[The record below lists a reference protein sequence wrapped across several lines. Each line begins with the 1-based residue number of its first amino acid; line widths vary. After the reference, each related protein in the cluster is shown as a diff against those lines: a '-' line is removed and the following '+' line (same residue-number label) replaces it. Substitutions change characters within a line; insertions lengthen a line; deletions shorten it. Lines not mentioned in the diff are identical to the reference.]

1 MPSLEDVDL
10 STGVHLQCAVQF
22 PDGDRTVL
30 FLHGLSDTWFSFT
43 PVLARLMDD
52 VHCLAPTLRGHGG
65 SDHPED
71 GYEIANFA
79 EDAAAVLRQQDAED
93 VVVVGHSFGSFV
105 AQRLA
110 LDYPERVDRLI
121 LIGSAPSARN
131 EAIRTLIQIVEGF
144 NGTVPDDFVYEF
156 QHSNTHDTL
165 PDIFMDRVIAES
177 KRMPVRVWKQLAASF
192 EGTDFSDELS
202 DISAPTLVIGGD
214 RDAFFSPSK
223 QEALA
228 DLIPDASLSIYED
241 TGHAVHWERP
251 GRFVHDLRR
260 FM

>member
-1 MPSLEDVDL
+1 MPSFEDVNL
-10 STGVHLQCAVQF
+10 STGVRLQCGVQS
-22 PDGDRTVL
+22 PGGERTVL
-30 FLHGLSDTWFSFT
+30 FLHGFSDSWFSFT

-71 GYEIANFA
+71 HYEISDFA
-79 EDAAAVLRQQDAED
+79 EDAAELLKHQDAED

-110 LDYPERVDRLI
+110 LDHPDLVDRLI
-121 LIGSAPSARN
+121 LIGSAPSAKN
-131 EAIRTLIQIVEGF
+131 EAIDELVQMVASFG
-144 NGTVPDDFVYEF
+144 GTIPDDFVYEF
-156 QHSNTHDTL
+156 QHGTTYSTL

-177 KRMPVRVWKQLAASF
+177 KRMPARVWKQVSSAF
-192 EGTDFSDELS
+192 QDTDFSGELG
-202 DISAPTLVIGGD
+202 DISAPTLIIGGD
-214 RDAFFSPSK
+214 SDTFFDPSK

-228 DLIPDASLSIYED
+228 GLIPDPTLSIYED

-251 GRFVHDLRR
+251 DRFVHDLRL
-260 FM
+260 FL